1 MKTAILFVALLAA
14 AVGGC
19 ASERKIPSREAVDD
33 FVVVSELPPADS
45 IRYFGQ
51 KQLQQTYVND
61 YYIILS
67 TRKDDY
73 LIEFTKRCWALTD
86 NSRVEADIR
95 HESNVLRAKFDTIR
109 GCRIKA
115 MYPINK
121 GQAEELKSLGD
132 APGET
137 LK

>member
-1 MKTAILFVALLAA
+1 MKTVFLFVALLAA

-19 ASERKIPSREAVDD
+19 ASDQKIPSREAVDD
-33 FVVVSELPPADS
+33 FVVVSELPPTDS
-45 IRYFGQ
+45 IRYFGHL
-51 KQLQQTYVND
+51 QLQQTYLND
-61 YYIILS
+61 YYVIMS
-67 TRKDDY
+67 TRKEDY

-86 NSRVEADIR
+86 NSQVKTDIR